1 MLVNSPQPPCHSRRL
16 TASVAALF
24 IFISAALARGAD
36 PPGLDRFADC
46 EKLVAETHQASLKL
60 REAALRKTIAK
71 DTVWPQGIWG
81 DNLWVLAAL
90 YLNEKADEANARLLK
105 QANDFIDMARKRGS
119 IPAPTPEQPG
129 TAPWNFF
136 SITDYV
142 RTLWLFH
149 SKSPHFPGRLKPETE
164 TAMKEALWLWVSGES
179 RIADAGLDNVF
190 QLLGTENHDLNKRP
204 NYYLITTLL
213 QGDPAYRD
221 RKLTDGQTVAQ
232 HAAAYTAFLRESYFS
247 N

>member
-1 MLVNSPQPPCHSRRL
+1 M
-16 TASVAALF
+16 F

-36 PPGLDRFADC
+36 PPALDRFADC

-90 YLNEKADEANARLLK
+90 YLNEMVDEANARLLK
-105 QANDFIDMARKRGS
+105 QATDSIAMARKRGS
-119 IPAPTPEQPG
+119 TPAPTPEQPG
-129 TAPWNFF
+129 NAPWNFF

-142 RTLWLFH
+142 RTLCLFH
-149 SKSPHFPGRLKPETE
+149 SKSPHFPGRLKPATE

-179 RIADAGLDNVF
+179 RIADAGLDNLF

-204 NYYLITTLL
+204 NYYLITALL
-213 QGDPAYRD
+213 TEDPAYRD
-221 RKLTDGQTVAQ
+221 RKLADGRTVAE
-232 HAAAYTAFLRESYFS
+232 HADAHTAFLRELDFL

>member
-1 MLVNSPQPPCHSRRL
+1 
-16 TASVAALF
+16 VAALF

-36 PPGLDRFADC
+36 PPALDRFADC

-90 YLNEKADEANARLLK
+90 YLNEMVDEANARLLK
-105 QANDFIDMARKRGS
+105 QATDSIAMARKRGS
-119 IPAPTPEQPG
+119 TPAPTPEQPG
-129 TAPWNFF
+129 NAPWNFF

-142 RTLWLFH
+142 RTLCLFH
-149 SKSPHFPGRLKPETE
+149 SKSPHFPGRLKPATE

-179 RIADAGLDNVF
+179 RIADAGLDNLF

-204 NYYLITTLL
+204 NYYLITALL
-213 QGDPAYRD
+213 TEDPAYRD
-221 RKLTDGQTVAQ
+221 RKLADGRTVAE
-232 HAAAYTAFLRESYFS
+232 HADAHTAFLRELDFL